1 MRIVGRLLFAM
12 FVSISIIS
20 FVNAQTTDTTQ
31 QRGNNNG
38 SINNNGTQSNP
49 DATGGAVHT
58 PPSGTTTPGTT
69 PGTTNPGT
77 TDPGTTTPG
86 TPTPGTTAP
95 GTPTPG
101 VNTPAPSAA
110 AATVEQTAI
119 QFMQAINRG
128 DAAAA
133 AGFYADDAVI
143 MPPDID
149 LIQGANGIKNFWAKV
164 ITVGG
169 KFDTLTTAK
178 VNVNNGT
185 VDEVG
190 RYFLTINRPGQDP
203 MQEKGKFVFV
213 WKRQPDDTWKI
224 TTHMWNRNKQ

>member
-1 MRIVGRLLFAM
+1 MRTVGRLLFAM
-12 FVSISIIS
+12 FVSFSMIS

-31 QRGNNNG
+31 QKGNNNG
-38 SINNNGTQSNP
+38 SINNGTNNNGNMHGSDDLNNGTTNSP
-49 DATGGAVHT
+49 DVTGGAVR
-58 PPSGTTTPGTT
+58 STTPG
-69 PGTTNPGT
+69 
-77 TDPGTTTPG
+77 
-86 TPTPGTTAP
+86 A
-95 GTPTPG
+95 
-101 VNTPAPSAA
+101 NTPASGTAA
-110 AATVEQTAI
+110 STVEQASI

-128 DAAAA
+128 DATTAAS
-133 AGFYADDAVI
+133 FYADDAVI

-149 LIQGANGIKNFWAKV
+149 LIQGTNGIKNFWSKI
-164 ITVGG
+164 ITIGG

-178 VNVNNGT
+178 VNVNNET

-190 RYFLTINRPGQDP
+190 RYFLSINRPGQDP